1 MNTLSKDMCRVLRM
15 IRYCPSVNVPDHFV
29 LMQLSYVN
37 VIFLTTFS
45 KSLCEDIVHP
55 QGVLPV
61 CNTET

>member
-15 IRYCPSVNVPDHFV
+15 VRYCPSVNVPDHFV
-29 LMQLSYVN
+29 LMQLSYVL
-37 VIFLTTFS
+37 LTTFS
-45 KSLCEDIVHP
+45 KSLCEDIVHL